1 MTRAADSYSKEFLME
16 TTRIIGQLDL
26 SAIDRTIRELVA
38 LRSRGGRLFIVGSG
52 GGAGH
57 ASHAVS
63 DFRKLAAIEAY
74 SPADNV
80 SELTARINDDGWDDS
95 YVGWLKVSRFRSDD
109 MLFVI
114 SVGGG
119 DEQRNVSR
127 NIVRCLDHARQ
138 IGATICGIVGRDGG
152 HTARLANI
160 AIVIPPLDPSTVT
173 PQTEGLQSVIWHL
186 LVSHPELQTS
196 SMRWESLR

>member
-1 MTRAADSYSKEFLME
+1 MTRAAESYAREFLTE
-16 TTRIIGQLDL
+16 TAKIIGKLDT
-26 SAIDRTIRELVA
+26 SAIDKTVRELVS

-63 DFRKLAAIEAY
+63 DFRKLASIEAY
-74 SPADNV
+74 SPSDNI
-80 SELTARINDDGWDDS
+80 SELTARINDDGWDNS
-95 YVGWLKVSRFRSDD
+95 YVEWLKVSRFGKAD

-119 DEQRNVSR
+119 DERRNVSR
-127 NIVRCLDHARQ
+127 NIVRCLDHARH

-152 HTARLANI
+152 HTARVADV
-160 AIVIPPLDPSTVT
+160 AIVVPPLDPSTVT

-186 LVSHPELQTS
+186 LVSHPDLQAAP
-196 SMRWESLR
+196 MRWESLR